1 VGLNFI
7 DMNAKIINHYE
18 SKTTYRVYE
27 ISIDGKKYTYDEF
40 EQNGTG
46 ENTVDYTVTDE
57 DGVFIRDEKILK
69 IIFDLVDN
77 IY

>member
-1 VGLNFI
+1 M
-7 DMNAKIINHYE
+7 DAKIINHYE

-40 EQNGTG
+40 EQHGTG
-46 ENTVDYTVTDE
+46 DVGVDYSVTDE
-57 DGVFIRDEKILK
+57 DGKIVKDNDILK

>member
-1 VGLNFI
+1 VGLNNNN
-7 DMNAKIINHYE
+7 MNAKIINHYE

-40 EQNGTG
+40 EQHGTG
-46 ENTVDYTVTDE
+46 ENMVDYTVTDE
-57 DGVFIRDEKILK
+57 SGKKVNDQNILE
-69 IIFDLVDN
+69 IIFDLVDH